1 MEHQKRFVRSNDE
14 DGKKSEVLQNKI
26 EKEPKECRNI
36 VCKGKKGDRG
46 PRGPKGDVG
55 IRVFAGAVKKA
66 EKGQKGDR
74 GAQGPPGPSLE
85 KPKIIEGPR
94 DVEGNE
100 GGAVI
105 FSCKSQGNP
114 KPEVS
119 WKINGMRINTK
130 NERMKI
136 NRDGVLQILNIQAS
150 DTGTVQC
157 IAKNFFG
164 EMSAEAALK
173 VNSK

>member
-1 MEHQKRFVRSNDE
+1 MEHQKRLARSNDE
-14 DGKKSEVLQNKI
+14 DGKESEVFQNKI
-26 EKEPKECRNI
+26 EKQQKECRTI
-36 VCKGKKGDRG
+36 VCKGQKGDRG
-46 PRGPKGDVG
+46 PKGQKGDVG

-74 GAQGPPGPSLE
+74 GPQGPPGPSLE

-100 GGAVI
+100 GGAVM
-105 FSCKSQGNP
+105 FSCKSHGNP

-119 WKINGMRINTK
+119 WKINGMSINNK

-136 NRDGVLQILNIQAS
+136 NRDGALQILNIQAS
-150 DTGTVQC
+150 DTGKVQC
-157 IAKNFFG
+157 TAKNFFG
-164 EMSAEAALK
+164 DMSAEATLQ